1 MGLIRKSYSSPA
13 LSDIYR
19 PWIDFIQGYESDAIV
34 HTWKDFFSK
43 TEAIHSLHADL
54 DGHQKVPEAENLLRA
69 LLTDRGLLFPQTRE
83 RGYHIE
89 YSMKRSS
96 TGSPWR
102 SRELAKMAPE
112 NLNEADR
119 ILYFGEQVY
128 RKRQQRFE
136 GRYPLISLEKTLS
149 GIHALID
156 GRDGPFRIVSVKRAY
171 QGCYPGDLDM
181 IGYDEKPEEV
191 EYIMTEWL
199 RAQRFSWNND
209 LEWLS
214 VDAIIQVLKFST
226 AELYEFLACILPE
239 CLFKEEQ
246 YRDLLATGTGYSAAI
261 NTAQL
266 ERFQY
271 QIVCYHQEDLS
282 QWKTALPVLGE
293 YLHPDFAPFEDGCSA
308 DEITDNN
315 QVLKNLQSEL
325 SEAFLT
331 YLSHMEPSSSKSNPT
346 VLAKRTSEMH
356 RMANWFL
363 TAASGGTGN
372 NAEPFLF
379 LTRPHL
385 IFHLFRSPMHRYVT
399 NYENRGWNLK
409 RVIEDA
415 YIRNPLPIT
424 NQSLNA
430 DQDLFLKIVDIC
442 MKMCQNAE
450 SAFPYD
456 AWKALWK
463 CIAQSVLCLQ
473 YQESD
478 LVSAS
483 YGFIHVLSLREM
495 GSPVIDKWIAEQ
507 LTAEAP
513 NYIGI
518 WRAIVNKYCSLSRK
532 ETNKWIA
539 DVGKF
544 RSSFESATTISD
556 EIYSQLEVL
565 CNQINWTGIR
575 FLPPPNE
582 LAAIDEHI
590 RPRARKGTAAVI
602 RSGQKGDAEQQYKFL
617 WMEWLLVQCVSDQ
630 ARRELMESV
639 YLYLTEAEKDP
650 V

>member
-226 AELYEFLACILPE
+226 AELYEFLA
-239 CLFKEEQ
+239 
-246 YRDLLATGTGYSAAI
+246 
-261 NTAQL
+261 
-266 ERFQY
+266 
-271 QIVCYHQEDLS
+271 
-282 QWKTALPVLGE
+282 
-293 YLHPDFAPFEDGCSA
+293 
-308 DEITDNN
+308 
-315 QVLKNLQSEL
+315 
-325 SEAFLT
+325 
-331 YLSHMEPSSSKSNPT
+331 
-346 VLAKRTSEMH
+346 
-356 RMANWFL
+356 
-363 TAASGGTGN
+363 
-372 NAEPFLF
+372 
-379 LTRPHL
+379 
-385 IFHLFRSPMHRYVT
+385 
-399 NYENRGWNLK
+399 
-409 RVIEDA
+409 
-415 YIRNPLPIT
+415 
-424 NQSLNA
+424 
-430 DQDLFLKIVDIC
+430 
-442 MKMCQNAE
+442 
-450 SAFPYD
+450 
-456 AWKALWK
+456 
-463 CIAQSVLCLQ
+463 
-473 YQESD
+473 
-478 LVSAS
+478 
-483 YGFIHVLSLREM
+483 
-495 GSPVIDKWIAEQ
+495 
-507 LTAEAP
+507 
-513 NYIGI
+513 
-518 WRAIVNKYCSLSRK
+518 
-532 ETNKWIA
+532 
-539 DVGKF
+539 
-544 RSSFESATTISD
+544 
-556 EIYSQLEVL
+556 
-565 CNQINWTGIR
+565 
-575 FLPPPNE
+575 
-582 LAAIDEHI
+582 
-590 RPRARKGTAAVI
+590 
-602 RSGQKGDAEQQYKFL
+602 
-617 WMEWLLVQCVSDQ
+617 
-630 ARRELMESV
+630 
-639 YLYLTEAEKDP
+639 
-650 V
+650 